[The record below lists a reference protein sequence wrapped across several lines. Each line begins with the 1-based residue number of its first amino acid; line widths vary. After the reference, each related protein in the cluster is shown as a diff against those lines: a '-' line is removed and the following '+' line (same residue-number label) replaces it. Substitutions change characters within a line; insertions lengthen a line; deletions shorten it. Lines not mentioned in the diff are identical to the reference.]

1 MVIKYILL
9 VPLIG
14 FIALFMLRLRNK
26 TFYRLF
32 LIVIAII
39 GVVFV
44 LNPELTTKLA
54 NLVGVGRGTDL
65 ILYLC
70 VIAFFLAFMV
80 LYAKVRNLEA
90 VQTELVRQLA
100 LANAKQP

>member
-1 MVIKYILL
+1 
-9 VPLIG
+9 
-14 FIALFMLRLRNK
+14 
-26 TFYRLF
+26 
-32 LIVIAII
+32 
-39 GVVFV
+39 V

-90 VQTELVRQLA
+90 AQTELVRQLA

>member
-1 MVIKYILL
+1 
-9 VPLIG
+9 VPLVG
-14 FIALFMLRLRNK
+14 LIALFMLRLRNK

-32 LIVIAII
+32 LIVVAIV

-90 VQTELVRQLA
+90 AQTELVRQLA

>member
-1 MVIKYILL
+1 MLIKYILL
-9 VPLIG
+9 LPLVG
-14 FIALFMLRLRNK
+14 LIALFMLRLRNK

-32 LIVIAII
+32 LICVALI
-39 GVVFV
+39 GVFFV
-44 LNPELTTKLA
+44 LNPDATTRLA

-90 VQTELVRQLA
+90 AQTEMVRQVA

>member
-14 FIALFMLRLRNK
+14 LIALFMLRLRNK

-90 VQTELVRQLA
+90 AQTELVRQLA

>member
-14 FIALFMLRLRNK
+14 LITLFMLRLRNK

-90 VQTELVRQLA
+90 AQTELVRQLA

>member
-1 MVIKYILL
+1 MPL
-9 VPLIG
+9 VGL
-14 FIALFMLRLRNK
+14 IALFMLRLRNK

-32 LIVIAII
+32 LIVVAIV

-90 VQTELVRQLA
+90 AQTELVRQLA

>member
-1 MVIKYILL
+1 VIKYILL
-9 VPLIG
+9 VPLVG
-14 FIALFMLRLRNK
+14 LIALFMLRLRNK

-32 LIVIAII
+32 LIVVAIV

-90 VQTELVRQLA
+90 AQTELVRQLA